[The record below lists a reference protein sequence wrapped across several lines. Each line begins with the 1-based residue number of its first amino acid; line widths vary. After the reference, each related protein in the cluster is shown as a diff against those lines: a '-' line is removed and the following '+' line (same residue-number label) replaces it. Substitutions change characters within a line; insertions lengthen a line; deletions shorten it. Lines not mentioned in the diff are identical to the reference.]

1 MLGTMAALAN
11 VTLPQGAGP
20 DTINALPALTGDPAT
35 PLRESVVLAPLKS
48 ANLALRSGPWVY
60 ISAQGSGG
68 YGNGLAELAFTG
80 EVNSDVTPDG
90 KIKPDAPKEQLYNL
104 ENDPRQAVNVIR
116 KYPEIADE
124 MRMRLSNIKT
134 GIKRETAAP
143 EKP

>member
-1 MLGTMAALAN
+1 MLHYRKAQAPTPSTSCLIDRRSGNTFAR
-11 VTLPQGAGP
+11 VGGAGAAQVGQP
-20 DTINALPALTGDPAT
+20 CAS
-35 PLRESVVLAPLKS
+35 LRAV
-48 ANLALRSGPWVY
+48 VY

-90 KIKPDAPKEQLYNL
+90 KIKPDAPEERLYNL

-124 MRMRLSNIKT
+124 MRKRLSNLKT
-134 GIKRETAAP
+134 GVKRETAAP
-143 EKP
+143 GKP